1 MADEPPATGSIPENL
16 ADDVPSDVDF
26 TALMARSQAQ
36 LVHVGGMAFSGNSD
50 LEAKLKMFGLG
61 AYKSTTVPP

>member
-1 MADEPPATGSIPENL
+1 MASESSEIGSIPENL

-36 LVHVGGMAFSGNSD
+36 LIMQTGREVQANQD
-50 LEAKLKMFGLG
+50 LREKLAILKE
-61 AYKSTTVPP
+61 YRS